1 MPWFK
6 VDDAFHGHP
15 KVMELSPAAVGV
27 WTLAGSWCA
36 NYLTDGEIKAS
47 IVRRFGAD
55 DAMVQELVEA
65 GLWID
70 VGGAYQF
77 KDWDEYQPLK
87 EEVMAERNAARDRMK
102 AVRAKK
108 KGVERSPE
116 QLPNVQ
122 PNDTG
127 TFEGTSEEVRVTPS
141 LSLPVPV
148 PVPIPLFPEL
158 PAAPSSVEEA
168 KPRSNRKTS
177 CPKEFPVT
185 DSMAS
190 WAKENEINA
199 DLNYHTAKF
208 LDHHASKGSKFVD
221 WTRAWQNWMRN
232 SKEWAKPQAD
242 PNAIVPAGYAWA
254 NR

>member
-27 WTLAGSWCA
+27 WALAGSWCA

-55 DAMVQELVEA
+55 DAMVSELVEA

-70 VGGAYQF
+70 LGGSYQF

-87 EEVMAERNAARDRMK
+87 EEVMAERNAARERMK

-116 QLPNVQ
+116 QLPN
-122 PNDTG
+122 NSG
-127 TFEGTSEEVRVTPS
+127 TFEGTSEEVRVTPALS
-141 LSLPVPV
+141 LSHPD
-148 PVPIPLFPEL
+148 PIPLFPDS
-158 PAAPSSVEEA
+158 PAAPSSAEEA
-168 KPRSNRKTS
+168 KPKANRKTS

-185 DSMAS
+185 EAMAL
-190 WAKENEINA
+190 WAKENGINA
-199 DLNYHTAKF
+199 DLNHHTAKF
-208 LDHHASKGSKFVD
+208 LDHYASKGSKFVD

-232 SKEWAKPQAD
+232 VKEWAKPQAD
-242 PNAIVPAGYAWA
+242 PNAIVPAMYGWA